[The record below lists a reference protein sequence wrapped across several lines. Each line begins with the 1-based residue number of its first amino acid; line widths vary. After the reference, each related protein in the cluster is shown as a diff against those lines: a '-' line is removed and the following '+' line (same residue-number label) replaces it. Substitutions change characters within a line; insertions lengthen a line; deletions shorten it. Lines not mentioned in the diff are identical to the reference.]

1 MASQKPS
8 TEDKAAINFAGP
20 KMEGITGIDTSQQEF
35 KTRDEEFKADA
46 ILTNYPTEQLNQ
58 LQISETGPMAAQKES
73 M

>member
-46 ILTNYPTEQLNQ
+46 ILTNYPTEQLN
-58 LQISETGPMAAQKES
+58 
-73 M
+73 